1 MAARETV
8 LVEDCKGSTLN
19 IMPILYLKIEPPKVP
34 LIFQA
39 QCVYPN
45 IREPPLKILNFQ
57 KMFISVLE
65 LAKFPFHYWFASGV
79 E

>member
-8 LVEDCKGSTLN
+8 LVEVCKGTTLN
-19 IMPILYLKIEPPKVP
+19 IMPILCLKTEPPKIPP
-34 LIFQA
+34 LLLR

-65 LAKFPFHYWFASGV
+65 LAKFPFH
-79 E
+79 